1 MAVRIEVIAEDGLQY
16 TQYVVIPEAPVLE
29 SELHN
34 FLCVHLVLPDGSINE
49 VIACCAHLSI
59 YGSGLTLIL
68 SLPATKQSGA
78 QLGNVA
84 PCNKPDQHSAG
95 LYSAPASYA

>member
-16 TQYVVIPEAPVLE
+16 TQYVVITEAPVLE

-49 VIACCAHLSI
+49 VMLNSLLLAVHI
-59 YGSGLTLIL
+59 YRFMDL
-68 SLPATKQSGA
+68 
-78 QLGNVA
+78 V
-84 PCNKPDQHSAG
+84 
-95 LYSAPASYA
+95 